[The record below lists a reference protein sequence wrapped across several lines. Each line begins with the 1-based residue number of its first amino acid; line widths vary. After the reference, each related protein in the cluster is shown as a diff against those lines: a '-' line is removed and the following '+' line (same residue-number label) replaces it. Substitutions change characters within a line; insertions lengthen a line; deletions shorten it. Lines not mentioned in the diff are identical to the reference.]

1 MRSTAQTVDR
11 DELKRMLAED
21 AEKLYDEREEQLG
34 EELMRALERY
44 LLLQIIDQR
53 WREHLYDM
61 DYLREG
67 IHLRGFAQ
75 IEPIVAYK
83 NEAFT
88 LFQDLMN
95 TIWSDFARMIYN
107 VEVRIEG
114 ENGDGA
120 VPQQQRGGAAA
131 LNYSGGTM
139 EDQPSAYGEAGE
151 EDFEPSPVIQ
161 QRRVDENEQLGRN
174 DPCWCGSGKKFK
186 KCHGA

>member
-1 MRSTAQTVDR
+1 MLRSLSRGGAGKDDSEDSSAPRRRFDRCGGGDRAGQRLVDVGNIVNASAQT
-11 DELKRMLAED
+11 
-21 AEKLYDEREEQLG
+21 
-34 EELMRALERY
+34 
-44 LLLQIIDQR
+44 
-53 WREHLYDM
+53 
-61 DYLREG
+61 G
-67 IHLRGFAQ
+67 IVSIAQ

-114 ENGDGA
+114 ENGDQGA
-120 VPQQQRGGAAA
+120 VPQQQRGNGRSA
-131 LNYSGGTM
+131 LQYSGGTM
-139 EDQPSAYGEAGE
+139 EDQPSAYGDPSE
-151 EDFEPSPVIQ
+151 EGPYEPSPVIQ

-174 DPCWCGSGKKFK
+174 DPCWCGSGKKFQ